1 MGKSI
6 IDSHRRCNT
15 IGGPGCRIRQ
25 CRNCRDRER
34 AHGRSIMGLLRHK
47 HFWISRCRHG
57 CARIAV
63 CGTDIAVTAMVTMG
77 TAAMAAMAAAALMAL
92 MTLVAHMTSMT
103 GTMAAGAV

>member
-1 MGKSI
+1 
-6 IDSHRRCNT
+6 
-15 IGGPGCRIRQ
+15 
-25 CRNCRDRER
+25 
-34 AHGRSIMGLLRHK
+34 MGLLRHK

-57 CARIAV
+57 RARIAV

-77 TAAMAAMAAAALMAL
+77 AAMVTMAAAALMAL

>member
-1 MGKSI
+1 
-6 IDSHRRCNT
+6 
-15 IGGPGCRIRQ
+15 
-25 CRNCRDRER
+25 
-34 AHGRSIMGLLRHK
+34 MGLLRHK

-57 CARIAV
+57 RARIAV

-77 TAAMAAMAAAALMAL
+77 AAAMAAAALMAL